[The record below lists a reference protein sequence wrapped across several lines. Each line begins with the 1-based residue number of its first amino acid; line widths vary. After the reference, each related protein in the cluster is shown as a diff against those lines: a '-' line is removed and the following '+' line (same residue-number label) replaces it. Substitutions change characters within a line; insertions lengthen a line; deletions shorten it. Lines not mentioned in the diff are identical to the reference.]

1 MAPKLKA
8 LDGIVKNPL
17 TGEGIPNAIVQL
29 EEDNNIVG
37 STRTD
42 DEGFYQVNPTSVTLP
57 QPNLPSQNKINNVT
71 LIDLEGRTKAD
82 LRLEE
87 LTRDL
92 PSRYNLASGIWF
104 LKADNG
110 STIRFVNIDG

>member
-1 MAPKLKA
+1 MKIFNKLAPYILTLSLAMAPKLKA

-71 LIDLEGRTKAD
+71 LIC
-82 LRLEE
+82 
-87 LTRDL
+87 
-92 PSRYNLASGIWF
+92 IWHF
-104 LKADNG
+104 ILFY
-110 STIRFVNIDG
+110 IY